1 MIQLLTALTRRAV
14 RLVAGTVVGILVL
27 PLKGL
32 AQLAAVAAALVL
44 VLRFIGVGA

>member
-1 MIQLLTALTRRAV
+1 MIRLLTALTRRAV

-32 AQLAAVAAALVL
+32 AQLATVAAALVL
-44 VLRFIGVGA
+44 VLRFVGVGA